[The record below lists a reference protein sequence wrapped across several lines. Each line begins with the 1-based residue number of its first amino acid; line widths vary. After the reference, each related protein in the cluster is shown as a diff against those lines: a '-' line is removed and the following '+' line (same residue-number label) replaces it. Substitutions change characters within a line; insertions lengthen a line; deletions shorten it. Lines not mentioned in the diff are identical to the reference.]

1 MNIRLMVKEDIA
13 SVCDLYHS
21 AFWSKAK
28 PLARLEN
35 QKAKQLI
42 ETIFFKINDNFRFYY
57 VAEEDNQV
65 LGVIKL
71 MRSYD
76 KEKHS
81 LPSLKQFVSV
91 GFFRLIKTGLI
102 LSLIDDEINMQD
114 LYVEILVVSPHAR
127 GKGVGSKLLN
137 FALEKACESDGV
149 NFLTLGVLA
158 ENTGA
163 VRLYQRFGFEIVG
176 EYEHNLLEKHAGIKK
191 MLSMSKDIRRNNDCT
206 V

>member
-1 MNIRLMVKEDIA
+1 
-13 SVCDLYHS
+13 
-21 AFWSKAK
+21 
-28 PLARLEN
+28 
-35 QKAKQLI
+35 
-42 ETIFFKINDNFRFYY
+42 
-57 VAEEDNQV
+57 
-65 LGVIKL
+65 
-71 MRSYD
+71 
-76 KEKHS
+76 
-81 LPSLKQFVSV
+81 
-91 GFFRLIKTGLI
+91 
-102 LSLIDDEINMQD
+102 MQD

-127 GKGVGSKLLN
+127 GKGVGSKLLK

-163 VRLYQRFGFEIVG
+163 FRLYQRFGFEIVG